1 MKRLR
6 ARNSSSSAAT
16 STTAQLQPDAGYE
29 LSPVEAGA
37 VHGGELKLEM
47 PAYVPISQS
56 HPKTEVTL
64 PRVRYK

>member
-6 ARNSSSSAAT
+6 ATSGSSSAA
-16 STTAQLQPDAGYE
+16 AQLRPDAGYE